1 MVFYQFQF
9 TYIIHLLTVYLTKF
23 IVIVYYLIN
32 KREHRTYHTENYIS
46 GPYNVIYDFIY
57 LFFKK
62 KTRFD
67 RLNWSNQS
75 TSSHTD
81 SVSGPVFKHVA

>member
-32 KREHRTYHTENYIS
+32 KREHRTYHMENYIS
-46 GPYNVIYDFIY
+46 GPYNVIYD
-57 LFFKK
+57 
-62 KTRFD
+62 
-67 RLNWSNQS
+67 
-75 TSSHTD
+75 
-81 SVSGPVFKHVA
+81 